1 MMSVSANPWDA
12 LRRFTDARIA
22 LGRAGSSLPTA
33 PLLAFNLAH
42 AQARDAVHRPLDVD
56 ALRSA
61 LLQKEFDTA
70 TVESAAPS
78 RDVYLRRPDLGRR
91 LSDASA
97 ARLESHT
104 KHPDLVFVVADGLS
118 SSAASTHAI
127 PLIEK
132 TMPRLEGWR
141 IGPVVIA
148 TQARVALGDCI
159 GSILKPRIV
168 AVLIGER
175 PGLSSPASL
184 GVYVTYDPMQGRS
197 DAERNCISNVRPEGL
212 AYDAAAFKLAW
223 LLNEARQRKLTGV
236 ALKDESAATLPAR
249 TIDRLSR

>member
-1 MMSVSANPWDA
+1 
-12 LRRFTDARIA
+12 
-22 LGRAGSSLPTA
+22 
-33 PLLAFNLAH
+33 
-42 AQARDAVHRPLDVD
+42 
-56 ALRSA
+56 
-61 LLQKEFDTA
+61 
-70 TVESAAPS
+70 
-78 RDVYLRRPDLGRR
+78 
-91 LSDASA
+91 
-97 ARLESHT
+97 
-104 KHPDLVFVVADGLS
+104 VFVVADGLS

-127 PLIEK
+127 PLIER
-132 TMPRLEGWR
+132 TMARLEGWR

-159 GSILKPRIV
+159 GSILQPRIV

-223 LLNEARQRKLTGV
+223 LLDEARLRKLTGV

-249 TIDRLSR
+249 TIDQLAR